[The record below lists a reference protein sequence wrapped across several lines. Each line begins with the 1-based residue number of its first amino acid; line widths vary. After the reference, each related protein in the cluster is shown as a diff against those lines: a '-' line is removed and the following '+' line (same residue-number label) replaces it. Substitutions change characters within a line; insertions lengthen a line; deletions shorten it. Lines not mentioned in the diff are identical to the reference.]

1 MHLFVYWLK
10 SSTMKNLAP
19 FIVMIAIL
27 IAISVIIVVL
37 TNYELKKKILNKEN
51 IDDKMFVILNN
62 LTGFGSEMLKWG
74 IILLFGGIGLIVLEF
89 IPYHENS
96 PLPYG
101 VMTVFVSL
109 GFLSYYFLVKNQKK

>member
-1 MHLFVYWLK
+1 MHLFVYCLK
-10 SSTMKNLAP
+10 SSTMKQLAP

-27 IAISVIIVVL
+27 IAISVVIVVL
-37 TNYELKKKILNKEN
+37 TNYDLKKKILNKEN
-51 IDDKMFVILNN
+51 IDDRMFIILNN

-89 IPYHENS
+89 LPYNENS

-109 GFLSYYFLVKNQKK
+109 GFLSYYFLVKSQKK

>member
-1 MHLFVYWLK
+1 
-10 SSTMKNLAP
+10 MKQLAP

-27 IAISVIIVVL
+27 IAISAVIVVL

-51 IDDKMFVILNN
+51 IDDKMFIILNN
-62 LTGFGSEMLKWG
+62 LTGLGFEMLKWG

-89 IPYHENS
+89 LPYNENS

-109 GFLSYYFLVKNQKK
+109 GFLSYYFFVKSQKK

>member
-1 MHLFVYWLK
+1 MHLFVYCLK
-10 SSTMKNLAP
+10 SSTMKQLAP

-27 IAISVIIVVL
+27 IAISVVIVVL
-37 TNYELKKKILNKEN
+37 TNYDLKKKILNKEN
-51 IDDKMFVILNN
+51 IDDRMFIILNN

-89 IPYHENS
+89 LPYNENS

-109 GFLSYYFLVKNQKK
+109 GFLSYHFLVKSQKK

>member
-1 MHLFVYWLK
+1 
-10 SSTMKNLAP
+10 MKHLAP

-27 IAISVIIVVL
+27 IAISVIIVVM
-37 TNYELKKKILNKEN
+37 TNYDLKKKILNKEN
-51 IDDKMFVILNN
+51 IDDKLYQILGD

-89 IPYHENS
+89 LPYGENS

-109 GFLSYYFLVKNQKK
+109 GFLTYYFLMKNQKK

>member
-1 MHLFVYWLK
+1 MHLSVYWLK
-10 SSTMKNLAP
+10 SSTMKHLAP

-27 IAISVIIVVL
+27 IAISVVIVVL
-37 TNYELKKKILNKEN
+37 TNYDLKKKILNKEN
-51 IDDKMFVILNN
+51 IDDKMFIILNN
-62 LTGFGSEMLKWG
+62 LTGFSSEMLKWG

-89 IPYHENS
+89 VPYNENS

-109 GFLSYYFLVKNQKK
+109 GFLSYYFLMKNQKK

>member
-1 MHLFVYWLK
+1 
-10 SSTMKNLAP
+10 MKQLAP

-27 IAISVIIVVL
+27 IAISVVIVVL
-37 TNYELKKKILNKEN
+37 TNYDLKKKILNKEN
-51 IDDKMFVILNN
+51 INDKMFIILNN
-62 LTGFGSEMLKWG
+62 LTGLNSEMLKWG

-89 IPYHENS
+89 LPYNENS

-109 GFLSYYFLVKNQKK
+109 GFLAYYLLITKQKK

>member
-1 MHLFVYWLK
+1 
-10 SSTMKNLAP
+10 MKQLAP

-27 IAISVIIVVL
+27 IAISIVIVVL
-37 TNYELKKKILNKEN
+37 TNYDLKKKILNKEN
-51 IDDKMFVILNN
+51 IDDKMFLILTN

-89 IPYHENS
+89 LPYNENS

-109 GFLSYYFLVKNQKK
+109 GFLSYYLLMKNQTK

>member
-1 MHLFVYWLK
+1 
-10 SSTMKNLAP
+10 
-19 FIVMIAIL
+19 MIAIL
-27 IAISVIIVVL
+27 IAISVVIVVL
-37 TNYELKKKILNKEN
+37 TNYDLKKKILNKEN
-51 IDDKMFVILNN
+51 IDDKMFIILNN

-89 IPYHENS
+89 VPYNENS

-109 GFLSYYFLVKNQKK
+109 GFLSYYFFVKNQKK

>member
-1 MHLFVYWLK
+1 
-10 SSTMKNLAP
+10 MKHLAP

-27 IAISVIIVVL
+27 IAISVVIIVL
-37 TNYELKKKILNKEN
+37 TNYDVKKKILNREN
-51 IDDKMFVILNN
+51 IDDRMFHILNN

-74 IILLFGGIGLIVLEF
+74 FILFFGGIGLIILEF
-89 IPYHENS
+89 VPYNENS

-109 GFLSYYFLVKNQKK
+109 GFFSYYFLMKNQKK

>member
-1 MHLFVYWLK
+1 
-10 SSTMKNLAP
+10 MKHLAP

-27 IAISVIIVVL
+27 IAISIVIVVL
-37 TNYELKKKILNKEN
+37 TNYDLKKKILNKEN
-51 IDDKMFVILNN
+51 IDDKMFIILNN

-89 IPYHENS
+89 LPYNENS
-96 PLPYG
+96 SLPYG

-109 GFLSYYFLVKNQKK
+109 GFLTYYFLMKNHKK